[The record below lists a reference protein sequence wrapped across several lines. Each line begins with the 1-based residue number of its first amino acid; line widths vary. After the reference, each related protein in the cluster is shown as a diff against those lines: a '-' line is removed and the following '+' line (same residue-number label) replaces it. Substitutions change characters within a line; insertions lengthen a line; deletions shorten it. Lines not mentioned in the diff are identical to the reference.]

1 MIAVVRGNDFRLR
14 IPIRRNVVHNNGT
27 TSYEPLDISAL
38 NDLHVFLED
47 ETMCAKEL
55 EWFIDTENQSSIIAD
70 VSACMQEGKYALVL
84 LGKYSDDRRFRSKER
99 KQLRLVET
107 NEKANVTPFD
117 LDGFDAYALD
127 TMIIMDGRG
136 RDGLS
141 AYEIAVAHGYEGT
154 EEEWIESL
162 HNVSDADK
170 ERWNDKQDA
179 LTFDNLP
186 TQGSN
191 NPVKSG
197 GIKSAIDEHT
207 ENSAIHVTGLDKTK
221 WNSYESNFT
230 NMATQMNT
238 RTLKT
243 SDVKVYAASDLS
255 YTTQIGEIK
264 VVNKVAP
271 LDTDKLSIESD
282 HNINITT
289 SGEDTEININSVNNK
304 VKVQAGTEVN
314 IQASEE
320 IKITGSNDLNM
331 FGGYVALTA
340 TEGTTTIASADNVTI
355 SAGSSS
361 VNKEI
366 NLNAN
371 AVKVNGKD
379 AGRVIEKVSKMYDP
393 SGAGSSN
400 FNIEEE
406 GIYFTHFTVD
416 PLTGTA
422 LQFSA
427 CYLLL
432 VGKERHPGPQ
442 GSQLYIHQTLIST
455 GGNIYKR
462 YIELPSS
469 GDIDWST
476 APNFTK
482 G

>member
-55 EWFIDTENQSSIIAD
+55 EWFIDTENASSIIAD
-70 VSACMQEGKYALVL
+70 VPACMQEGKYALIL

-127 TMIIMDGRG
+127 TMIVMDGRG

-179 LTFDNLP
+179 LTFDNFP

-191 NPVKSG
+191 NPVKSSG
-197 GIKSAIDEHT
+197 LYNRMHILATAIQQTSEDVVALQQEMSGKQNVLTFDNTPTANSDNPVKSKGIKSAIDGVQAVIDSRISYNELDFKKTIAADVHNEINVKARTPGGSSDGHVEINTDNLIINNT
-207 ENSAIHVTGLDKTK
+207 ENADINLASG
-221 WNSYESNFT
+221 SNVNFDGIGSI
-230 NMATQMNT
+230 
-238 RTLKT
+238 T
-243 SDVKVYAASDLS
+243 SDMDMTIQAGKTGTSTGDLNLNGTNVKINGKNAGWTV
-255 YTTQIGEIK
+255 E
-264 VVNKVAP
+264 KVA
-271 LDTDKLSIESD
+271 
-282 HNINITT
+282 
-289 SGEDTEININSVNNK
+289 
-304 VKVQAGTEVN
+304 
-314 IQASEE
+314 
-320 IKITGSNDLNM
+320 
-331 FGGYVALTA
+331 
-340 TEGTTTIASADNVTI
+340 
-355 SAGSSS
+355 
-361 VNKEI
+361 
-366 NLNAN
+366 
-371 AVKVNGKD
+371 
-379 AGRVIEKVSKMYDP
+379 KMYDP
-393 SGAGSSN
+393 SGMGSSD

-406 GIYFTHFTVD
+406 GIYFTTFYRD
-416 PLTGTA
+416 PLDGTA
-422 LQFSA
+422 LQYYRR
-427 CYLLL
+427 YLLL
-432 VGKERHPGPQ
+432 VGKEMRTISG
-442 GSQLYIHQTLIST
+442 GRATFLDQTLIRLN
-455 GGNIYKR
+455 GKIYKR
-462 YIELPSS
+462 SIQLPST

-476 APNFTK
+476 APNFTEV
-482 G
+482 

>member
-70 VSACMQEGKYALVL
+70 VPACMQEGKYALVL

-179 LTFDNLP
+179 LTFDSLP

-197 GIKSAIDEHT
+197 GIKSAIDAI
-207 ENSAIHVTGLDKTK
+207 NSNIK
-221 WNSYESNFT
+221 NS
-230 NMATQMNT
+230 
-238 RTLKT
+238 
-243 SDVKVYAASDLS
+243 LS
-255 YTTQIGEIK
+255 TYDIK
-264 VVNKVAP
+264 VLYNNNGQDEQYAN
-271 LDTDKLSIESD
+271 LYSNADGIRFSISSSD
-282 HNINITT
+282 FMTSSVGDISIASRGNVSIT
-289 SGEDTEININSVNNK
+289 SHGEDGVALNAENGGAAISSSTTTTIIGDEEIGISSDSAININ
-304 VKVQAGTEVN
+304 AGEEVN
-314 IQASEE
+314 I
-320 IKITGSNDLNM
+320 
-331 FGGYVALTA
+331 
-340 TEGTTTIASADNVTI
+340 
-355 SAGSSS
+355 
-361 VNKEI
+361 
-366 NLNAN
+366 NAPS
-371 AVKVNGKD
+371 VKVNGTNIDTIKNNAQNALNKINAMYPD
-379 AGRVIEKVSKMYDP
+379 EGKGMRIETP
-393 SGAGSSN
+393 
-400 FNIEEE
+400 
-406 GIYFTHFTVD
+406 GIYYAYPDLGNPDLIPSSMAPSIT
-416 PLTGTA
+416 TG
-422 LQFSA
+422 
-427 CYLLL
+427 YLLL
-432 VGKERHPGPQ
+432 VTHVSEIDIHGGYRHLH
-442 GSQLYIHQTLIST
+442 QLIIDIVTGRKATRWINYPYDST
-455 GGNIYKR
+455 
-462 YIELPSS
+462 
-469 GDIDWST
+469 IDWST
-476 APNFTK
+476 APNFTEV
-482 G
+482 

>member
-70 VSACMQEGKYALVL
+70 VPACMQEGKYALVL

-179 LTFDNLP
+179 LTFDNTP
-186 TQGSN
+186 TANSD
-191 NPVKSG
+191 NPVKSKGIKKAIDDVQNVIDSRISYDELDFKKAIVADGHNVIAVKAHSAAGETDGNVEITAENLIIKNTENAHINLASGSDILFG
-197 GIKSAIDEHT
+197 GIGSI
-207 ENSAIHVTGLDKTK
+207 
-221 WNSYESNFT
+221 
-230 NMATQMNT
+230 
-238 RTLKT
+238 T
-243 SDVKVYAASDLS
+243 S
-255 YTTQIGEIK
+255 TTDMTI
-264 VVNKVAP
+264 
-271 LDTDKLSIESD
+271 
-282 HNINITT
+282 
-289 SGEDTEININSVNNK
+289 
-304 VKVQAGTEVN
+304 QAGKDGV
-314 IQASEE
+314 S
-320 IKITGSNDLNM
+320 TGDLN
-331 FGGYVALTA
+331 LN
-340 TEGTTTIASADNVTI
+340 GTNVKI
-355 SAGSSS
+355 
-361 VNKEI
+361 
-366 NLNAN
+366 
-371 AVKVNGKD
+371 NGKNAD
-379 AGRVIEKVSKMYDP
+379 WAVEKVDKMYDP
-393 SGAGSSN
+393 SGRGTSD

-406 GIYFTHFTVD
+406 GIYFTKFNTD
-416 PLTGTA
+416 PLTGSS
-422 LQFSA
+422 LQYVR

-432 VGKERHPGPQ
+432 VGKEMRKISG
-442 GSQLYIHQTLIST
+442 GRATFLDQTLIRLDGT
-455 GGNIYKR
+455 IYKR
-462 YIELPSS
+462 SIQLPSS

-476 APNFTK
+476 APNFTEV
-482 G
+482 

>member
-55 EWFIDTENQSSIIAD
+55 SWFIDAENASSIIAD
-70 VSACMQEGKYALVL
+70 VPACMQEGKYALIL

-141 AYEIAVAHGYEGT
+141 AYEIAVAHGYTGT
-154 EEEWIESL
+154 EEEWVESL

-197 GIKSAIDEHT
+197 GVYSKIQDLTMVAQLLREDVSAIQQEMPEKQNVLTFDNTPTANSDNPVKSKGIKKAIDDVQDVIDSRISYNELDFKKTIAADSHNEINVKARTPGGSSDGHVEINTDNLIINNT
-207 ENSAIHVTGLDKTK
+207 ENTDINLASG
-221 WNSYESNFT
+221 SNVNFDGIGSI
-230 NMATQMNT
+230 
-238 RTLKT
+238 T
-243 SDVKVYAASDLS
+243 SDMDM
-255 YTTQIGEIK
+255 TI
-264 VVNKVAP
+264 
-271 LDTDKLSIESD
+271 
-282 HNINITT
+282 
-289 SGEDTEININSVNNK
+289 
-304 VKVQAGTEVN
+304 QAG
-314 IQASEE
+314 
-320 IKITGSNDLNM
+320 KTGTSTGDLN
-331 FGGYVALTA
+331 LN
-340 TEGTTTIASADNVTI
+340 GTN
-355 SAGSSS
+355 
-361 VNKEI
+361 
-366 NLNAN
+366 
-371 AVKVNGKD
+371 VKVNGKD
-379 AGRVIEKVSKMYDP
+379 AGWTIEKVDKMYDP
-393 SGAGSSN
+393 SGMGRSD
-400 FNIEEE
+400 FNIENE
-406 GIYFTHFTVD
+406 GIYFTKFTVD
-416 PLTGTA
+416 PLDGSV
-422 LQFSA
+422 LYYYR

-432 VGKERHPGPQ
+432 VGTEMRQISSGRATF
-442 GSQLYIHQTLIST
+442 LDQTLIRLDGT
-455 GGNIYKR
+455 IYKR
-462 YIELPSS
+462 SIQLPSS

-476 APNFTK
+476 APNFTEV
-482 G
+482 